1 MAAKK
6 KVAKKVRNK
15 SVVERFEGTIVEQ
28 PIVIVNKTFLAGLGL
43 ATKFQSD
50 FEAKF
55 DELAEDGEKVRNK
68 AQNSAVSYRDQV
80 IGRFKTAQKKVTKRV
95 ESAVNTVLDYSPVAT
110 TDDIKKLNA
119 KLDKVLG
126 QIAK

>member
-6 KVAKKVRNK
+6 KMAKKVRSK
-15 SVVERFEGTIVEQ
+15 SIAERFEGTIVEQ

-50 FEAKF
+50 FETKF

-68 AQNSAVSYRDQV
+68 AQDSAVSYRDQV
-80 IGRFKTAQKKVTKRV
+80 IGRFKSAQEKVTKRV

-119 KLDKVLG
+119 KLDRVLG

>member
-1 MAAKK
+1 MTAKK
-6 KVAKKVRNK
+6 KVAKKVRSK

-43 ATKFQSD
+43 ATKFQSG

-55 DELAEDGEKVRNK
+55 DELADDGEKVRNK
-68 AQNSAVSYRDQV
+68 AQDSAVSYRDQV
-80 IGRFKTAQKKVTKRV
+80 IGRFKSAQKKVTKRV

-119 KLDKVLG
+119 KLDRVLG
-126 QIAK
+126 HIAK